1 MTLNKEPD
9 SYGIVGWGYVGKGT
23 ELLLRTAINRQFYSA
38 RIHIFDTDKSL
49 CTHNIFAL
57 KDLANCKL
65 IFVCVPT
72 PMQEDGTCYTDIVD
86 SVVNDLKSYGVDPWR
101 IIIRS
106 TVTIGTAE
114 RLGVNFMPEFLTERN
129 WKQDVLESKD
139 LVFGVDNNIEEF
151 KTELKPLFK
160 FDFPVHEGSFYKYH
174 ILSTKEAELIKYVRN
189 SFLATK
195 VAFFNEINE
204 YCEKVG
210 LDYNNIKEGV
220 CIDKRIGFAHTA
232 VPGPDGKKGFG
243 GTCLPKDVNS
253 FNLQMKKNGVNTHMV
268 SAALDRNKIDRPEE
282 DWKEDKGRAVI

>member
-1 MTLNKEPD
+1 MTLNKEQK
-9 SYGIVGWGYVGKGT
+9 SYGIVGGGYVGKGT
-23 ELLLRTAINRQFYSA
+23 ELLLSTAIKRQFSSA
-38 RIHIFDTDKSL
+38 RIHIFDTNKDL
-49 CTHNIFAL
+49 CSYRIFSL

-86 SVVNDLKSYGVDPWR
+86 SVVNDLKSYGVEPWR

-106 TVTIGTAE
+106 TVTIGTSE

-129 WKQDVLESKD
+129 WSEDVLLTEE
-139 LVFGVDNNIEEF
+139 LIFGTDNNLTEF
-151 KTELKPLFK
+151 KRAVSSLFRHK
-160 FDFPVHEGSFYKYH
+160 TNYEFHIFP
-174 ILSTKEAELIKYVRN
+174 TKEAELVKYVRN

-204 YCEKVG
+204 YCEKTG
-210 LDYNNIKEGV
+210 LDYKNIKEGV
-220 CIDKRIGFAHTA
+220 CIDKRIGFAHTD

-243 GTCLPKDVNS
+243 GTCLPKDVSS
-253 FNLQMKKNGVNTHMV
+253 FNLQMKKNNVNTYIV

-282 DWKEDKGRAVI
+282 DWKDDKGRAVI

>member
-1 MTLNKEPD
+1 MNKEQK
-9 SYGIVGWGYVGKGT
+9 SYGVVGRGYVGKGT
-23 ELLLRTAINRQFYSA
+23 ELLLKTAIKRQFSGA
-38 RIHIFDTDKSL
+38 RVHIFDTDKAL
-49 CTHNIFAL
+49 CSYRISSL
-57 KDLANCKL
+57 KDLVDCKL

-86 SVVNDLKSYGVDPWR
+86 SVVNDLKSYGVEPWR
-101 IIIRS
+101 IVIRS
-106 TVTIGTAE
+106 TVTIGTSE

-129 WKQDVLESKD
+129 WTEDVLDTQE
-139 LVFGVDNNIEEF
+139 LVFGVDNNLQEF
-151 KTELKPLFK
+151 KQTVSSLFRHK
-160 FDFPVHEGSFYKYH
+160 AHYEFHIFP
-174 ILSTKEAELIKYVRN
+174 TKEAELVKYVRN

-204 YCEKVG
+204 YCEKTG
-210 LDYNNIKEGV
+210 LDYKNIKEGV
-220 CIDKRIGFAHTA
+220 CIDKRIGFAHTD

-253 FNLQMKKNGVNTHMV
+253 FNLQMKKNNVNNHMI

>member
-1 MTLNKEPD
+1 MTLNREQK
-9 SYGIVGWGYVGKGT
+9 SYGIVGCGYVGKGT
-23 ELLLRTAINRQFYSA
+23 ELLLKTAIKRQFSSS
-38 RIHIFDTDKSL
+38 RVHIFDTNKAL
-49 CTHNIFAL
+49 CSYRISSL

-86 SVVNDLKSYGVDPWR
+86 SVVEDLKSYGVDPWR

-106 TVTIGTAE
+106 TVTIGTSE

-129 WKQDVLESKD
+129 WTEDVLDTQE
-139 LVFGVDNNIEEF
+139 LVFGVDNNLQEF
-151 KTELKPLFK
+151 KQTVSTLFRHK
-160 FDFPVHEGSFYKYH
+160 SNYEFHIFP
-174 ILSTKEAELIKYVRN
+174 TKEAELVKYVRN

-204 YCEKVG
+204 YCEKTG
-210 LDYNNIKEGV
+210 LDYKNIKEGV
-220 CIDKRIGFAHTA
+220 CIDKRIGFAHTD

-243 GTCLPKDVNS
+243 GTCLPKDVSS
-253 FNLQMKKNGVNTHMV
+253 FNLQMKKNNVNTYIV

-282 DWKEDKGRAVI
+282 DWKDDKGRAVI

>member
-1 MTLNKEPD
+1 MTLNREQD
-9 SYGIVGWGYVGKGT
+9 SFGVVGYGYVGKGT
-23 ELLLRTAINRQFYSA
+23 ELLLKTAIGRQFYSA
-38 RIHIFDTDKSL
+38 RVNIFDTNKSL
-49 CTHNIFAL
+49 CSQGITSL
-57 KDLANCKL
+57 KHLTDSRL

-106 TVTIGTAE
+106 TITIGTSE

-129 WKQDVLESKD
+129 WEQDILDTKD

-151 KTELKPLFK
+151 KAELDTLFK
-160 FDFPVHEGSFYKYH
+160 FDFPVHQGSFYKRH
-174 ILSTKEAELIKYVRN
+174 MLPTREAELVKYVRN

-204 YCEKVG
+204 YCEKLNLNFDNVQQ
-210 LDYNNIKEGV
+210 GV
-220 CIDKRIGFAHTA
+220 CIDNRIGFASSY
-232 VPGPDGKKGFG
+232 VPGPDGMKGFG

-253 FNLQMKKNGVNTHMV
+253 FVLQLQNNGIKTFVIGG
-268 SAALDRNKIDRPEE
+268 ALARNKIDRSEE